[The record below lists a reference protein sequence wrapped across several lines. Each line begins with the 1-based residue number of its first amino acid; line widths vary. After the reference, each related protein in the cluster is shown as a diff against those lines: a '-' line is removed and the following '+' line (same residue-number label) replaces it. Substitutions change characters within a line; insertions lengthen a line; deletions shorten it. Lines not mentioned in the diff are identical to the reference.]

1 MASKDNNQVSFKI
14 DSRLFYTLIA
24 ILAVVG
30 IFGIGIWIGNQVTA
44 PKTPTTAN
52 SAGSAA
58 PAGNVAAPAGGA
70 GGVVDPSTAATAMAG
85 ADVVSVATA
94 PAVEGKGQPPVSP
107 DKQPVGKDEPRLAIE
122 ELNEGNN
129 FTYHMGTVPT
139 DSKSEKEF
147 TLKNVGT
154 STLVIENTS
163 ASCGCTAA
171 VADKKEL
178 APGETTTLHVG
189 YDPRVNQDYGK
200 FIQKQVRIK
209 SNDPVVPLVEF
220 TITADVAA
228 Q

>member
-1 MASKDNNQVSFKI
+1 MSGNNNQVSFKI

-30 IFGIGIWIGNQVTA
+30 IFGIGIWIGNQVTG
-44 PKTPTTAN
+44 TTAPSTASQPN
-52 SAGSAA
+52 QAAA
-58 PAGNVAAPAGGA
+58 PADPANPAAAAP
-70 GGVVDPSTAATAMAG
+70 VDPNAPVPAQG
-85 ADVVSVATA
+85 DVMIATA

-107 DKQPVGKDEPRLAIE
+107 EQQPVGKDEPRLAIE
-122 ELNEGNN
+122 ELSAAEN
-129 FTYHMGTVPT
+129 FTFNFGTVPT
-139 DSKSEKEF
+139 DQKTEKEF

-178 APGETTTLHVG
+178 APGETTKLHVG
-189 YDPRVNQDYGK
+189 YDPRVNQDFGK
-200 FIQKQVRIK
+200 FVQKQVRIK
-209 SNDPVVPLVEF
+209 TNDPVVPLVEF

>member
-1 MASKDNNQVSFKI
+1 MSNNNQVSFKI

-30 IFGIGIWIGNQVTA
+30 IFGIGIWIGNQVTS
-44 PKTPTTAN
+44 PQTPSTASSGAAAVATAVPGTGSGITDPN
-52 SAGSAA
+52 AAAAAAAG
-58 PAGNVAAPAGGA
+58 
-70 GGVVDPSTAATAMAG
+70 GGVV
-85 ADVVSVATA
+85 VATA
-94 PAVEGKGQPPVSP
+94 PAVEGKGGPPVSP
-107 DKQPVGKDEPRLAIE
+107 EKQPVGKDEPRLAIE
-122 ELNEGNN
+122 ELSEADN
-129 FTYHMGTVPT
+129 FTFDMGNVPT
-139 DSKSEKEF
+139 DTKSEKEF

-189 YDPRVNQDYGK
+189 YDPRVNQDFGK

-209 SNDPVVPLVEF
+209 SNDPVVPLAEF
-220 TITADVAA
+220 TITANVAA